1 MAETLS
7 DIMGIKDPFAQ
18 NVLKASKAKGE
29 VEAAEKQEKAYGQQE
44 MAKAEAA
51 TTEQFAKE
59 REPTELKQ
67 KYEKTIDEL
76 GQPFIPTQ
84 QTAGDLGNIF
94 AMTNILGFLIGGGA
108 KGSAQAALSAQ
119 NGMLEGYQKGQQ
131 DVYKKQKDIFDENQ
145 KSLSKA
151 VEGLRDE
158 LKRAADTASVNKE
171 LGLAQARQAIANHQ
185 AKQMGEYLDKMGVA
199 ATYELSEKAWQI
211 NEKLK
216 AEKRAEEDRAE
227 RRSIEQQRLTLEKE
241 NKNKPD
247 YEYVVKDGKTYAV
260 NKRDYKDIH
269 EITGVDFT
277 GATKLGATQKGTG
290 GGTGGVIQFR
300 YNGAVATAADKLG
313 IHLENLG
320 SAASTSEVPRVGDV
334 LTSERTVPTAMIK
347 YFATTLTEPQNR
359 ALQQELAPTI
369 REIANIE
376 SAGRP
381 GGVTQS
387 SVNELGKMAPVGGD
401 QKINYYMFLALAK
414 QEAAI
419 AKTTLEVSGGTK
431 EQIDAAQKAI
441 DKINKVVS
449 WDVKDINRILTGPD
463 GNTLVNDK
471 MQNMLA
477 RSNGL
482 DQFNTF
488 VEQQK
493 TNGGAETQSLIDP
506 TTGYPTVNARGY
518 VLHRDI
524 NGNFA
529 YVSPDGKTYEEIK

>member
-84 QTAGDLGNIF
+84 QTAGNLGNIF

-227 RRSIEQQRLTLEKE
+227 RRSIEQQRLSLEKE

-277 GATKLGATQKGTG
+277 GATKLGATQKGAG
-290 GGTGGVIQFR
+290 
-300 YNGAVATAADKLG
+300 GAVAGQVERMVSAMTQVSGAMKAVADLPVSTSSPTFGQKDFKGLFVAPLSVLNQKMSKETSQMMQSRMVGVARNLASLETGGAATGLAGLTDSIQSGIAIPSGAKLHVALDKLAEMRR
-313 IHLENLG
+313 IVEDSSRAALSSSKYTEEQKQLIRENLEIVRRAIPFTLQDVRDATVAG
-320 SAASTSEVPRVGDV
+320 QGKSPKISKQDQSLSFTDYVEKYGVGNKKPKD
-334 LTSERTVPTAMIK
+334 
-347 YFATTLTEPQNR
+347 
-359 ALQQELAPTI
+359 
-369 REIANIE
+369 
-376 SAGRP
+376 
-381 GGVTQS
+381 
-387 SVNELGKMAPVGGD
+387 
-401 QKINYYMFLALAK
+401 
-414 QEAAI
+414 
-419 AKTTLEVSGGTK
+419 SGLP
-431 EQIDAAQKAI
+431 
-441 DKINKVVS
+441 NK
-449 WDVKDINRILTGPD
+449 
-463 GNTLVNDK
+463 NDK
-471 MQNMLA
+471 
-477 RSNGL
+477 GW
-482 DQFNTF
+482 
-488 VEQQK
+488 E
-493 TNGGAETQSLIDP
+493 
-506 TTGYPTVNARGY
+506 
-518 VLHRDI
+518 LHTDK
-524 NGNFA
+524 NGNMA
-529 YVSPDGKTYEEIK
+529 YVGPNGEFEEVDIGDFNGEEY

>member
-7 DIMGIKDPFAQ
+7 DIMGIKDPFAK
-18 NVLKASKAKGE
+18 NVLEASKAKGE

-44 MAKAEAA
+44 MAKAETA

-227 RRSIEQQRLTLEKE
+227 RRSHEREIERQGRERLDMERQKLKGFDDVSQYLDSKGIHIADKAQKAAVQSAVSSMGELKDLKDE
-241 NKNKPD
+241 VAKNPNLVGRQGQIRQFTDKYLKSMQPGGQPFD
-247 YEYVVKDGKTYAV
+247 ESSIPPADQEALLFAKKYASMLTRYEQGLAGSGRSGSTVA
-260 NKRDYKDIH
+260 
-269 EITGVDFT
+269 F
-277 GATKLGATQKGTG
+277 QK
-290 GGTGGVIQFR
+290 R
-300 YNGAVATAADKLG
+300 YNDLLSQNQFNAASINQLFDDMQLEMARTAGKASTNLTFAIMDEMANDMRGRINPQSITQESKRPSNAPETAKQAADK
-313 IHLENLG
+313 NWY
-320 SAASTSEVPRVGDV
+320 S
-334 LTSERTVPTAMIK
+334 LTDPSKPWDK
-347 YFATTLTEPQNR
+347 DNNPY
-359 ALQQELAPTI
+359 
-369 REIANIE
+369 
-376 SAGRP
+376 
-381 GGVTQS
+381 
-387 SVNELGKMAPVGGD
+387 
-401 QKINYYMFLALAK
+401 INWG
-414 QEAAI
+414 Q
-419 AKTTLEVSGGTK
+419 
-431 EQIDAAQKAI
+431 
-441 DKINKVVS
+441 
-449 WDVKDINRILTGPD
+449 
-463 GNTLVNDK
+463 
-471 MQNMLA
+471 
-477 RSNGL
+477 
-482 DQFNTF
+482 
-488 VEQQK
+488 
-493 TNGGAETQSLIDP
+493 
-506 TTGYPTVNARGY
+506 
-518 VLHRDI
+518 
-524 NGNFA
+524 
-529 YVSPDGKTYEEIK
+529 